1 MKHNFPP
8 MPVRILV
15 GLIVLSTLGYFAFRS
30 LNPESNGQ
38 LAASGTIESVTV
50 NVSPEMA
57 GKVKEVL
64 VAEGQSVKAGD
75 PVLSLDDSLLVAQ
88 RAVAASAV
96 DSANAAIAS
105 AQTKYD
111 QTLQA
116 ALAAQEAQ
124 GNKDWRISAPT
135 EFDQPSWYF
144 NQTEQITSAQTEVD
158 NAKAALDASLA
169 NLNKVIADLNNAEY
183 IKAEK
188 RLADARAAFLIA
200 DTIKSQAENAADNSG
215 LLQAAYD
222 YYNAAN
228 DELKAAQGAFN
239 GLVGTQPN
247 DDVQYARGQV
257 LVSQQRYDAAYKQL
271 LSLQTGAQSP
281 AVVAAL
287 NALEQAKT
295 ALTQVQSN
303 LALIDAQMTKLTVY
317 APMDGVVLVRNV
329 EPGEFV
335 QPGATAFSM
344 ADLNNITITV
354 YVPEDRLQEI
364 SLGQKATV
372 TIDVA
377 TGTSPTFEAEV
388 THIADQAE
396 FTPRNVQ
403 TVEGRSSTVYAIKLK
418 VTNTENILKIGMPA
432 DVVFK

>member
-1 MKHNFPP
+1 MQHKRPP
-8 MPVRILV
+8 LPAII
-15 GLIVLSTLGYFAFRS
+15 IVLALIGVGIYYGVRV
-30 LNPESNGQ
+30 LNDNGNGQ
-38 LAASGTIESVTV
+38 LSASGTIESVTV

-64 VAEGQSVKAGD
+64 VEEGQTVKAGD

-88 RAVAASAV
+88 RAVASAAV
-96 DSANAAIAS
+96 DSATAAIAS

-111 QTLQA
+111 QTLQS

-124 GNKDWRISAPT
+124 RDQNWRVSAPT
-135 EFDQPSWYF
+135 EFDQPMWFF
-144 NQTEQITSAQTEVD
+144 NQAEQIAAAQTEVD
-158 NAKAALDASLA
+158 NAKKAMDDALA
-169 NLNKVIADLNNAEY
+169 NLDKVVNDLNNAEY
-183 IKAEK
+183 VKAEK
-188 RLADARAAFLIA
+188 RVADARVAFQVA
-200 DTIKSQAENAADNSG
+200 DEIKIQTENVVESG
-215 LLQAAYD
+215 GLVDAAYD
-222 YYNAAN
+222 YYNAAD
-228 DELKAAQGAFN
+228 DELKAAQKDFN
-239 GLVGTQPN
+239 ALTDTKAE

-257 LVSQQRYDAAYKQL
+257 MVSQQRYDAAYKRL
-271 LSLQTGAQSP
+271 LSLQTGAESP
-281 AVVAAL
+281 AVIAAL

-295 ALTQVQSN
+295 ALPQAQSN
-303 LALIDAQMTKLTVY
+303 LALIDAQMEKLTVY

-354 YVPEDRLQEI
+354 YVPEDRLREI

-377 TGTSPTFEAEV
+377 TGTSPTFDAEV

-418 VTNTENILKIGMPA
+418 VNNTDNILKIGMPA